1 MHGAF
6 DDARSLFN
14 TNRVKSRDKSTVK
27 RTKMDDGVFD
37 RMRED
42 AEVFRKEVERAP
54 EMAVEG
60 EGSKEYV
67 PFWED
72 LTGDMYKSLF
82 THEEPGVLSPEEIKP
97 SREVNRRVMQ
107 HLIGSEE
114 FSKTR
119 PITRNAEI
127 EAAFATMGMS
137 EKARE
142 TVEEQMGVLAEQA
155 KEAEK
160 QEQTVERQEQHAQ
173 EIREQ
178 VEQQGGEITPEQK
191 EKLEDVVN
199 RKHNAQ
205 SRLESAMQEMGE
217 QPVTVGAAE
226 GLAEAAKE
234 GEKDAKLIASLPG
247 VGGGERQKL
256 APDEA
261 LRLAKMFKDNPRL
274 MQVAEM
280 VGRILRD
287 MRFKRARRIT
297 GGREETVDVEL
308 GNETELLLP
317 SEKMLLLD
325 DTTEYEF
332 MRRYQERSLL
342 QYEQRGTEEAGYGP
356 LIVVRDESGSMSGPK
371 NIWAAAVS
379 LALVAIARKEK
390 RDAAVIGFGSS
401 SQQEMWTFM
410 HNELFDPANVVDMAG
425 HFFGGGTDATPAL
438 AMAKG
443 WTDTLDFNKADIVHI
458 GDGADNYGADD
469 TQLRDEFRGR
479 GVRIHGVMIGAA
491 PSQWQREMCDT
502 LVSAYDLAG
511 ANEATDVL
519 AQNIS

>member
-1 MHGAF
+1 MNVLE
-6 DDARSLFN
+6 DARNLFN

-42 AEVFRKEVERAP
+42 AEVFRGTVERAP
-54 EMAVEG
+54 ELETTG
-60 EGSKEYV
+60 EGSDEYM
-67 PFWED
+67 PHWDD
-72 LTGDMYKSLF
+72 LVGDVYKSLF
-82 THEEPGVLSPEEIKP
+82 TYEEPGVLQPEEIRP

-107 HLIGSEE
+107 HIIGSEE
-114 FSKTR
+114 FARTR

-127 EAAFATMGMS
+127 EAAFATMGMTDQVRS
-137 EKARE
+137 
-142 TVEEQMGVLAEQA
+142 TLEEQMQDLADQA

-173 EIREQ
+173 DIRDQ
-178 VEQQGGEITPEQK
+178 VQEQGGEITPEQK

-205 SRLESAMQEMGE
+205 ARLGKAMEEMAE

-226 GLAEAAKE
+226 GLEEAAE
-234 GEKDAKLIASLPG
+234 QGEKDAKLIASLPG

-256 APDEA
+256 SPDEA
-261 LRLAKMFKDNPRL
+261 LRLAQMFKENPRL

-308 GNETELLLP
+308 GNEPELLLP
-317 SEKMLLLD
+317 SEKLLLMD
-325 DTTEYEF
+325 PLTELEF
-332 MRRYQERSLL
+332 MRRFSESALL
-342 QYEQRGTEEAGYGP
+342 QYEQRGTEEAGFGP
-356 LIVVRDESGSMSGPK
+356 LIVVRDESGSMSGQK

-379 LALVAIARKEK
+379 LALIAIARKEK

-401 SQQEMWTFM
+401 SQQDMWVFKA
-410 HNELFDPANVVDMAG
+410 NELFDPSQVVDMAG

-458 GDGADNYGADD
+458 GDGADRYEKEDEV
-469 TQLRDEFRGR
+469 LRDEFRGR
-479 GVRIHGVMIGAA
+479 GVRIHGVMIGGA
-491 PSQWQREMCDT
+491 PSKWQQEMCDT

-511 ANEATDVL
+511 ANEATDML
-519 AQNIS
+519 AANIS

>member
-1 MHGAF
+1 MNVLG
-6 DDARSLFN
+6 DVRDLFN
-14 TNRVKSRDKSTVK
+14 TNRVKRRDKSTVR
-27 RTKMDDGVFD
+27 RTAMDDGVFEK
-37 RMRED
+37 MRED
-42 AEVFRKEVERAP
+42 AEVFRTEIERAP
-54 EMAVEG
+54 ELESTG
-60 EGSKEYV
+60 DSSNEYV
-67 PFWED
+67 PHWDD
-72 LTGDMYKSLF
+72 LMGDVYKSLF
-82 THEEPGVLSPEEIKP
+82 TYEDPGVLSPEEIKP

-107 HLIGSEE
+107 HLIGTEE
-114 FSKTR
+114 FNRTR
-119 PITRNAEI
+119 PITRHAEI
-127 EAAFATMGMS
+127 EAAFATMGM
-137 EKARE
+137 
-142 TVEEQMGVLAEQA
+142 TEEVRTTLEEHMAELAEQA

-160 QEQTVERQEQHAQ
+160 QEQTVERQEDKAQ
-173 EIREQ
+173 GVREE
-178 VEQQGGEITPEQK
+178 VKEQGGEITPEQK
-191 EKLEDVVN
+191 AALEEAVN

-205 SRLESAMQEMGE
+205 SRLEKAMEEMAE
-217 QPVTVGAAE
+217 LPVNVGAAE
-226 GLAEAAKE
+226 GLEEAAE
-234 GEKDAKLIASLPG
+234 QGEKDAKLIASLPG

-297 GGREETVDVEL
+297 GGREETVDVTL

-325 DTTEYEF
+325 PTTELEF

-342 QYEQRGTEEAGYGP
+342 QYEQRGTEDAGYGP
-356 LIVVRDESGSMSGPK
+356 LIVVRDESGSMSGQK

-379 LALVAIARKEK
+379 LALISIARKEK

-401 SQQEMWTFM
+401 TQQEMWTFK
-410 HNELFDPANVVDMAG
+410 HSELFDPSDVVEMAG

-438 AMAKG
+438 ALAKG
-443 WTDTLDFNKADIVHI
+443 WTDTMDFNKADIVHI
-458 GDGADNYGADD
+458 GDGADRYQDD
-469 TQLRDEFRGR
+469 DERLRDEFRGR

-491 PSQWQREMCDT
+491 PSQWQQEMCDT

-511 ANEATDVL
+511 ANEATDML
-519 AQNIS
+519 AANIS